1 MKILTNFHSQS
12 RPTLDRTPI
21 SWPDIHR
28 AFGAVHGALEYR
40 KTWLRDSLSVL
51 GRKSEDEQE
60 GGEEMEKD
68 KFDEVVENV
77 KSDPELDTHE
87 QRLLSC
93 IVDSGT
99 WSSFLR

>member
-1 MKILTNFHSQS
+1 
-12 RPTLDRTPI
+12 
-21 SWPDIHR
+21 
-28 AFGAVHGALEYR
+28 
-40 KTWLRDSLSVL
+40 
-51 GRKSEDEQE
+51 
-60 GGEEMEKD
+60 MEKD

-99 WSSFLR
+99 WVGSLR